1 MKQKSW
7 ILKIGFLFFTLLI
20 AFSVYGAIL
29 NNSATQSYNLTAL
42 VLLILGPIILLV
54 ISFARAFK

>member
-1 MKQKSW
+1 LKQKSW
-7 ILKIGFLFFTLLI
+7 ILKIGFLLFTLLI

-29 NNSATQSYNLTAL
+29 NNSAIQSYNLTAL

-54 ISFARAFK
+54 ISFVRAFK

>member
-7 ILKIGFLFFTLLI
+7 ILKIGFLLFTLLI

-29 NNSATQSYNLTAL
+29 NNSAIQSYNLTAL

-54 ISFARAFK
+54 ISFVRAFK